1 MLGLQ
6 LVLARWCGG
15 GAEGMRGCCC
25 YLPWVAQWGR
35 RNREGGEIAAAWRGK
50 GTEGEGGVGL
60 LLATGESTEE
70 EGRWLP
76 AAAGLLWRRERSSGG
91 AMEEV
96 LLTLICANTFECA

>member
-1 MLGLQ
+1 
-6 LVLARWCGG
+6 
-15 GAEGMRGCCC
+15 MRGCCC

-70 EGRWLP
+70 GRWLP

-96 LLTLICANTFECA
+96 CFTG